1 MSPARASSPT
11 SSVSVEAFLA
21 DLEHPQKPAI
31 LALRR
36 LLLDAAPG
44 ITEHVK
50 WNAPS
55 FRTTEDFATF
65 HLRARDG
72 VQLVLH
78 LGAKPR
84 PDSPVRGAIHD
95 PAGLL
100 TWKSADRAIVSFAD
114 HADVTARAD
123 ALQALVTQWVAFVA

>member
-1 MSPARASSPT
+1 MPSARSS
-11 SSVSVEAFLA
+11 SSAPQSVDAFLA
-21 DLEHPQKPAI
+21 ALEHPQKPAI
-31 LALRR
+31 LALRA
-36 LLLDAAPG
+36 LILGAAPG

-65 HLRARDG
+65 HLRAKVG

-84 PDSPVRGAIHD
+84 PDSPLRTALAD
-95 PAGLL
+95 PANLL
-100 TWKSADRAIVSFAD
+100 TWKGPDRAV
-114 HADVTARAD
+114 VTVASELAVQTQAA
-123 ALQALVTQWVAFVA
+123 ALQALVRQWITFLA

>member
-1 MSPARASSPT
+1 MPSARSAAATPP
-11 SSVSVEAFLA
+11 SVEAFLA
-21 DLEHPQKPAI
+21 ALEHPQKPAI
-31 LALRR
+31 LALRT
-36 LLLDAAPG
+36 LILGAAPG

-65 HLRARDG
+65 HLRARHG

-78 LGAKPR
+78 LGPKPR
-84 PDSPVRGAIHD
+84 PDSSVRRGVAD

-100 TWKSADRAIVSFAD
+100 TWKGPDRAVVILPDLTAVEAQ
-114 HADVTARAD
+114 ADV
-123 ALQALVTQWVAFVA
+123 LQALVRQWITFLD